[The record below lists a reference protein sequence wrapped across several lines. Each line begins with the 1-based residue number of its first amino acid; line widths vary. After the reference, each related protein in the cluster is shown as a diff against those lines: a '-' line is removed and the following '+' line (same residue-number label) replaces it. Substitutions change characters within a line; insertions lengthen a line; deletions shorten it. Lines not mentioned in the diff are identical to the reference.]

1 MAFAMSL
8 FVCASSV
15 AAQTAIPLDL
25 VKKNAC
31 FSCHGMV
38 HKQVGPGFAQV
49 AERYR
54 KDAEAPERLAAKIRN
69 GSVGAWGRLIMPRQ
83 SLVTEADAQVLARW
97 ILSQPSPP
105 P

>member
-1 MAFAMSL
+1 MLIAGYAL
-8 FVCASSV
+8 GA
-15 AAQTAIPLDL
+15 AAQTATPQEL

-31 FSCHGMV
+31 MACHGMV

-54 KDAEAPERLAAKIRN
+54 NDAEAPERLAGKIRN
-69 GSVGAWGRLIMPRQ
+69 GSVGAWGRLIMPKQ
-83 SLVTEADAQVLARW
+83 SLVTEADARVLARW

-105 P
+105 R